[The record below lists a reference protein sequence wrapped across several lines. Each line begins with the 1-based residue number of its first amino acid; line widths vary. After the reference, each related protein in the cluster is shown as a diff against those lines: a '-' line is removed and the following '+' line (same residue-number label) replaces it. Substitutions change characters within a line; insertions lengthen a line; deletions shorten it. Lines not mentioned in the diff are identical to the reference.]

1 MEKKIEKI
9 DKIYSEFEKDMT
21 LIGASGVEDRL

>member
-1 MEKKIEKI
+1 MEKKTELI
-9 DKIYSEFEKDMT
+9 DEIYSKFEKDMT